1 MENQFGQMKL
11 VKMLHCFARTEAVFR
26 VVTTVASGNV
36 CAVVC
41 PCVLCVLPKPELHCL
56 CSAVSGSAGLLTEFL
71 PQHAQGFNGVVAG
84 GGMITL

>member
-1 MENQFGQMKL
+1 MKKMARQHVVRTIAQG
-11 VKMLHCFARTEAVFR
+11 VKKLLGSNKSCK
-26 VVTTVASGNV
+26 V

-41 PCVLCVLPKPELHCL
+41 PCVLCVLPRPELHCL

-71 PQHAQGFNGVVAG
+71 PQHAESFNGVVAR